1 MCPKKVTCKGSS
13 ETWLL
18 FLCSCMRWHSPGG
31 MWDPDDDCCERRS
44 YNTKGLHAWLQNTES
59 IQSTYRGHYRVHTEY
74 LHCTCRVHTMCYLY
88 ILIRCT
94 LDHPCTHGEG
104 HCKSDSDC
112 ERSGYHIC
120 GATCIGFFSNNM
132 LSYLFGSFGFF
143 SNIMFKSYR
152 SGSFGFFSN
161 NMLSYCFGSG
171 PTFDTKHFPNNT
183 DIKYSPSDMCCV
195 RRWKKF
201 SPTLGLL

>member
-1 MCPKKVTCKGSS
+1 MHGWPDMCPKKVTCKGSS

-44 YNTKGLHAWLQNTES
+44 HNTSHAWLQNT
-59 IQSTYRGHYRVHTEY
+59 VHTEY
-74 LHCTCRVHTMCYLY
+74 IQSKCRVHTMCYFH

-132 LSYLFGSFGFF
+132 LSY
-143 SNIMFKSYR
+143 
-152 SGSFGFFSN
+152 
-161 NMLSYCFGSG
+161 CFGSG

-201 SPTLGLL
+201 S